1 VGWQLKKMK
10 NKLLKLAFLLI
21 SNDKVSSEQ
30 YLKSLKIL
38 LNKVN
43 EINYRVDEFEDM
55 KKVIKKI

>member
-1 VGWQLKKMK
+1 MK